1 MPVENSVERGAWSI
15 EMKVKV
21 AEKCGF
27 CHGVENAISLAEK
40 VLAKGRPVYSLG
52 PIIHNKDVVRKLAK
66 KGLKTVSRIDQI
78 GEGTVLIRSHGVAPK
93 QIAEIKKRGLA
104 IVDATCVLVKR
115 LQKIAKQLEREGYKV
130 VIIGDKNH
138 PEVQSVVGCLKDSI
152 VVDSGADLRK
162 LPKNKKLG
170 IVCQTTQSADHFG
183 GVVGSIVREGFSE
196 LKVINTLCRE
206 AQKRQASA
214 VGLCK
219 KVDVMFVL
227 GGLDSANTL
236 KLAQICKKYNSQT
249 YHLQNW
255 KEFDKRMVSGQKKAG
270 VTAGASTPKW
280 VIDDFIENLEA
291 VNEPRSRLRG

>member
-1 MPVENSVERGAWSI
+1 
-15 EMKVKV
+15 MKVKV

-40 VLAKGRPVYSLG
+40 VLAKGMPVYSLG
-52 PIIHNKDVVRKLAK
+52 PIIHNKDIVRKLAR

-78 GEGTVLIRSHGVAPK
+78 GEGTVLVRSHGLAPR
-93 QIAEIKKRGLA
+93 QIAEIKKKGLS

-115 LQKIAKQLEREGYKV
+115 LQKIAKQLEKAGYEV

-138 PEVQSVVGCLKDSI
+138 PEVQSVVGCLKNSS
-152 VVDSGADLRK
+152 VVASGEDLRK

-170 IVCQTTQSADHFG
+170 IVCQTTQSAEHFG
-183 GVVGSIVREGFSE
+183 QVVGSIVREGFSE
-196 LKVINTLCRE
+196 IRVINTLCRE

-214 VGLCK
+214 VQLCK
-219 KVDVMFVL
+219 NVDVMFVL
-227 GGLDSANTL
+227 GGLDSANTR
-236 KLAQICKKYNSQT
+236 KLAELCKKYNWQT

-255 KEFDKRMVSGQKKAG
+255 KEFDKKKVSGKKVVG

-280 VIDDFIENLEA
+280 VIDEFVSTLEA
-291 VNEPRSRLRG
+291 VNRKKIRK